1 MAETL
6 CLKSSILLVLMY
18 IAVMSDQTS
27 NSLQAAQLAA
37 ATAQLSSTARG
48 VQVQVLS
55 SQAQTSTNGASVPS
69 AAATSALLT
78 TGSGQEVSATLASQ
92 LGAFRLPADQQK
104 QLLLAHLQQ
113 LKSTTLPASI
123 LLQPAA
129 VPSGAQLQGLTVVT
143 TTPPTTTTTAKG
155 WVVWYSRWVR
165 RLLVSCMFLIHP
177 CMLHIS

>member
-1 MAETL
+1 
-6 CLKSSILLVLMY
+6 
-18 IAVMSDQTS
+18 MSDQS
-27 NSLQAAQLAA
+27 NNSLQAAQLAA

-92 LGAFRLPADQQK
+92 LGAFRLPPDQQK

-113 LKSTTLPASI
+113 LKSTPLPASI

-129 VPSGAQLQGLTVVT
+129 VQSGAQLQGLTVVT

-155 WVVWYSRWVR
+155 WVIW
-165 RLLVSCMFLIHP
+165 
-177 CMLHIS
+177 

>member
-1 MAETL
+1 MQLHGFMPETSY
-6 CLKSSILLVLMY
+6 LKSSILLVLVY

-37 ATAQLSSTARG
+37 ATAQLSSAARG
-48 VQVQVLS
+48 VQVQVL

-155 WVVWYSRWVR
+155 
-165 RLLVSCMFLIHP
+165 
-177 CMLHIS
+177 